1 MPLPRLSYM
10 YWLIHFNVRN
20 SKSRGKLHPQLGL
33 GFGLRLG
40 LDLGLGQF
48 SLGAIFLEPQNSFVN
63 IGENGHKFITE

>member
-1 MPLPRLSYM
+1 MCE
-10 YWLIHFNVRN
+10 IRN
-20 SKSRGKLHPQLGL
+20 PEENYTHSL